1 MHYNYVDFLNL
12 SINER
17 AKLQELILDC
27 REINLLRDPNLRLLC
42 SKIKDCADLEK
53 CTLIYNHVNEEFAV
67 NDLENKN
74 IILVSNGNGCRYME
88 IGNYK
93 YLATVNMVA
102 SIIIALCYIHYLSTI
117 QLSFHSKYYIG
128 YLNSVP
134 FTESLLLLL
143 AYNFRELL
151 YCHSANKCL
160 DNVVQNRLQMLSE
173 AFSEC
178 SLKDNE
184 PRIASYFDHGEG
196 FISLHEEKY
205 FLGIDVVQLL
215 ETIKDTIEERIFIV
229 EDTEILTAKPST
241 SILNNFNS
249 ISRVNSNNYHTA
261 DTLIDKTQRLNLNTP
276 QLSPR

>member
-27 REINLLRDPNLRLLC
+27 REINLLRDSNLRLLC
-42 SKIKDCADLEK
+42 SKIKDCSDLEK
-53 CTLIYNHVNEEFAV
+53 CTLIYNHVNEEFAF
-67 NDLENKN
+67 NDLKNKN
-74 IILVSNGNGCRYME
+74 ILISNGNGCRYME

-93 YLATVNMVA
+93 YLATLNMVA
-102 SIIIALCYIHYLSTI
+102 SIIIAICYIHYLSTV
-117 QLSFHSKYYIG
+117 QLSWHSKYYIG
-128 YLNSVP
+128 YLNSVA
-134 FTESLLLLL
+134 FTQGLLLLL
-143 AYNFRELL
+143 VGNFRELL
-151 YCHSANKCL
+151 CYYSANRCL
-160 DNVVQNRLQMLSE
+160 DNIIQHRLKMLSE

-178 SLKDNE
+178 NLKDNE
-184 PRIASYFDHGEG
+184 PKIASYFDHGEG

-205 FLGIDVVQLL
+205 FLGIEVVQLL
-215 ETIKDTIEERIFIV
+215 ETIKDTIEERIFIM

-249 ISRVNSNNYHTA
+249 ISSVNSNNYHTV
-261 DTLIDKTQRLNLNTP
+261 DTLIDKTQTLNLNTP